1 MTLGWMMIVVVVV
14 VVVVVGGGNVQDT
27 KVEQS
32 TNGIDCR
39 RLGVLV
45 VGGHAFTGR
54 NRGVGVAPQ
63 DGAQTM
69 NGHEQSMIIGM
80 WWWWWR

>member
-1 MTLGWMMIVVVVV
+1 MMTLGWMMI
-14 VVVVVGGGNVQDT
+14 VVVVGGGNVQDT

-39 RLGVLV
+39 RLGVVV
-45 VGGHAFTGR
+45 VGDAFTGS

>member
-1 MTLGWMMIVVVVV
+1 MMTLGWMIDVVVVV
-14 VVVVVGGGNVQDT
+14 VVGGGGGGNVQDT

-32 TNGIDCR
+32 TNGIDCK
-39 RLGVLV
+39 RLGVVV
-45 VGGHAFTGR
+45 VGGDAFTGS

-80 WWWWWR
+80 W